1 MLLSAVQIKAQH
13 RVAVGAVLDAL
24 GAGLIAGLQD
34 LHVGLGRVRVGD
46 GPGGK
51 GLVIIL
57 NNLGTDAAAI
67 PQRCQQVGHPLLVHA
82 VVVAAVVSIQ
92 KVIFLQ

>member
-13 RVAVGAVLDAL
+13 RVAVGAALDAL
-24 GAGLIAGLQD
+24 ANGLIAGLQD

-57 NNLGTDAAAI
+57 NNLRLHLSVKMSLICSLNWKNRARNST
-67 PQRCQQVGHPLLVHA
+67 L
-82 VVVAAVVSIQ
+82 
-92 KVIFLQ
+92 

>member
-67 PQRCQQVGHPLLVHA
+67 PQRRVTERLWETELW
-82 VVVAAVVSIQ
+82 AALEPCWLFSC
-92 KVIFLQ
+92 FA